1 MWLSLVERMVRDHE
15 AGGSNPLTPTIKKQ
29 LRQLVIAVFFCG
41 EFQMVIR
48 VEYKQSIFYEYL
60 NVDKRV
66 WSIKLMLI
74 KKNCICLYN
83 YLTEIIERV

>member
-1 MWLSLVERMVRDHE
+1 
-15 AGGSNPLTPTIKKQ
+15 
-29 LRQLVIAVFFCG
+29 
-41 EFQMVIR
+41 MVIR

-60 NVDKRV
+60 NVDKKV